1 MKLTSCGHLDKHSR
15 VNQSNF
21 VCTGC
26 GNMVNADLNAAI
38 NIARKGQEK
47 LAWINRLTAKVPVN
61 TNSKEEV

>member
-1 MKLTSCGHLDKHSR
+1 

-47 LAWINRLTAKVPVN
+47 LAWISRLTAKVPVN
-61 TNSKEEV
+61 TKSEEKV